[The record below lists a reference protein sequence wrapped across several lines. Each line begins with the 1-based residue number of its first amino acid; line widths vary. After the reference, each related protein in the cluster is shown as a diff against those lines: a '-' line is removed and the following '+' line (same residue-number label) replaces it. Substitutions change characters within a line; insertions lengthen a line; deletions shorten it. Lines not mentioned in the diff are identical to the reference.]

1 MKTTN
6 RTAASTC
13 RTTGTAGV
21 CWSQL
26 IVVVYLS
33 ATMSRVVA
41 SSDFSPNTPPPP
53 PPPHLSYVYSEINSM
68 EYKDSNNNEEETEEE
83 NRGNPEWR
91 YPTHD
96 LHPHRQESLDRDESS
111 SSFSTTE
118 GGWFHVSGQAIM
130 CHGGES
136 YQQEQ
141 DHPVLYVDASILNSV
156 DPDFS
161 ERDYEAE
168 EDDNNDDD
176 EDDDNDG
183 HSSMLSNSAALYR
196 RPRAMVGSGTVAA
209 STSDQ
214 DSSYYT
220 SSSYGDATTAESSTS
235 NTYDMKGRQVTLQQL
250 PLPEQ
255 AQRKPWGRTL
265 PITKA
270 FSPHNRI

>member
-1 MKTTN
+1 
-6 RTAASTC
+6 
-13 RTTGTAGV
+13 
-21 CWSQL
+21 
-26 IVVVYLS
+26 
-33 ATMSRVVA
+33 
-41 SSDFSPNTPPPP
+41 
-53 PPPHLSYVYSEINSM
+53 M
-68 EYKDSNNNEEETEEE
+68 EYKDNSNSNNNNEEEEEE
-83 NRGNPEWR
+83 ESRGNPEWR

-111 SSFSTTE
+111 SFSATE

-141 DHPVLYVDASILNSV
+141 DHPVLYVDASILNSY
-156 DPDFS
+156 DPDVS
-161 ERDYEAE
+161 ERDYEVE

-176 EDDDNDG
+176 EEDDDDNDG

-209 STSDQ
+209 STSPQ

-220 SSSYGDATTAESSTS
+220 SSSYGDATTAESTTY
-235 NTYDMKGRQVTLQQL
+235 NTYDMKGQQVTLQ
-250 PLPEQ
+250 PLPPPEQ
-255 AQRKPWGRTL
+255 TQRKPWCRTL

-270 FSPHNRI
+270 FSPRNRI

>member
-1 MKTTN
+1 
-6 RTAASTC
+6 
-13 RTTGTAGV
+13 
-21 CWSQL
+21 
-26 IVVVYLS
+26 
-33 ATMSRVVA
+33 MSRVTVLAA
-41 SSDFSPNTPPPP
+41 SSDFSPNTPPP

-68 EYKDSNNNEEETEEE
+68 EYKDNNNNNEEENEEEE

-96 LHPHRQESLDRDESS
+96 LHPHRQELLDRDESS
-111 SSFSTTE
+111 SSCSATE

-168 EDDNNDDD
+168 EGDDNNNENDD
-176 EDDDNDG
+176 EDDDDNDG

-196 RPRAMVGSGTVAA
+196 RPRTMVGSGTVAA
-209 STSDQ
+209 SISDQ

-220 SSSYGDATTAESSTS
+220 SSSYGDATTAESTTS
-235 NTYDMKGRQVTLQQL
+235 NTYDMKGQQVTLQPL